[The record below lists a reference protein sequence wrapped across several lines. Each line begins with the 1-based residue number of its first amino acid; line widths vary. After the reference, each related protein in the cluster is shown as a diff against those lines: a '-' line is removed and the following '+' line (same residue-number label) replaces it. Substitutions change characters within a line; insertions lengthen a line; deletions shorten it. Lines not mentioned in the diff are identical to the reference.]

1 MAYFGTS
8 FIPTSTP
15 DVVQLSM
22 QVLQLNAA
30 MAQGDDHGSLG
41 CGGNG
46 LREALLE
53 AATDCVQEYI
63 QQTGRFAPAPVTP
76 AAQTAALPTVAIDTQ
91 QIAAALEALAR
102 RGGR

>member
-1 MAYFGTS
+1 MSFFGTS
-8 FIPTSTP
+8 CFPTPVP
-15 DVVQLSM
+15 DIVQLSM

-30 MAQGDDHGSLG
+30 MSQDCDGV
-41 CGGNG
+41 
-46 LREALLE
+46 REPLLD

-63 QQTGRFAPAPVTP
+63 QQTGRFAPMPPPVPSVTP
-76 AAQTAALPTVAIDTQ
+76 AAALPTLAIDTQ

>member
-1 MAYFGTS
+1 MSFFGTS
-8 FIPTSTP
+8 CFPTPVP

-30 MAQGDDHGSLG
+30 MSQDCDGV
-41 CGGNG
+41 
-46 LREALLE
+46 RESLLE
-53 AATDCVQEYI
+53 AATDCVQDFI
-63 QQTGRFAPAPVTP
+63 QQTGRFDPKPPPVSP
-76 AAQTAALPTVAIDTQ
+76 SVQAAALPTLAIDTQ